1 MSAIDAMNNLD
12 YQVYKNLWVEF
23 WINKLG
29 YNPPDRKMSIRIIS
43 LKQARGED
51 EEMGKEFVKF
61 YKHKV
66 NK

>member
-43 LKQARGED
+43 LKQARGRRRN
-51 EEMGKEFVKF
+51 GKGICKIL
-61 YKHKV
+61 
-66 NK
+66 